1 MSVPPRVGRMER
13 NLALFPGWQLG
24 RQAHRSRLERED
36 FLGAIAS
43 VEGAELGEIELDVL
57 SWLTEQ
63 WWQQGAP
70 PDGLMRFTW
79 YRLGRD
85 LWNAEP
91 GGRERRLMQEAVGN
105 LMTAVVTLSGFNVHS
120 GRNERG
126 TFSEVHILRSVVGRR
141 RRAGAD
147 AAADGG
153 RREDTAEARLEDWLV
168 AQLLGDYGF
177 VLDWQVRAALTGAAK
192 RLWYYLGARSEEF
205 EQGPWPG
212 ERVLELELTA
222 QIYHAF
228 SLLASRERA
237 NRTSLSKAGER
248 IVEAD
253 PRYRSIAVEQAD
265 GRYRLRAVRVEE
277 LALGDPGDI
286 ERSRGADG
294 TAERARPYAELPRC

>member
-1 MSVPPRVGRMER
+1 MSVPVRVGRMER

-24 RQAHRSRLERED
+24 RQAHRCRLERED

-43 VEGAELGEIELDVL
+43 VEGAELGELELDVL

-70 PDGLMRFTW
+70 TNGLMRFTW

-85 LWNAEP
+85 LWDTKPA
-91 GGRERRLMQEAVGN
+91 GRERRLMQEAVGN

-120 GRNERG
+120 GRSERG

-147 AAADGG
+147 PAVDGG

-177 VLDWQVRAALTGAAK
+177 VLDWQVRASLTGAAK
-192 RLWYYLGARSEEF
+192 RLWYYLGARGEEF
-205 EQGPWPG
+205 SPAPWAG

-222 QIYHAF
+222 RVYEAF

-237 NRTSLSKAGER
+237 NRSALAKAGER
-248 IVEAD
+248 IVEVD
-253 PRYRSIAVEQAD
+253 PRYRSIEVKQAD
-265 GRYRLRAVRVEE
+265 GAYRLRAVRVEE
-277 LALGDPGDI
+277 KLLEPVFNASP
-286 ERSRGADG
+286 
-294 TAERARPYAELPRC
+294 